1 MKLEKIDRPGLLAAT
16 CRGTR
21 QGSGCWERLSEQA
34 LGLFR
39 PSTGDEEHQQHAIG
53 WWFAQRGIRQTC
65 HAGIV
70 SLVAKL
76 VGLCPQPASSPTSS
90 LESSNTRQP
99 WSRHGWIP
107 GSGGSGV
114 RDRGPRSRSA
124 LASGCPVAG
133 RALACHAAQVAG
145 DGGFPQLGNRPVR
158 CSRAA
163 AQILGG
169 R

>member
-76 VGLCPQPASSPTSS
+76 VGLFVPATGVVAHV
-90 LESSNTRQP
+90 ESGIEQHSTA
-99 WSRHGWIP
+99 
-107 GSGGSGV
+107 V
-114 RDRGPRSRSA
+114 
-124 LASGCPVAG
+124 V
-133 RALACHAAQVAG
+133 
-145 DGGFPQLGNRPVR
+145 
-158 CSRAA
+158 
-163 AQILGG
+163 
-169 R
+169 